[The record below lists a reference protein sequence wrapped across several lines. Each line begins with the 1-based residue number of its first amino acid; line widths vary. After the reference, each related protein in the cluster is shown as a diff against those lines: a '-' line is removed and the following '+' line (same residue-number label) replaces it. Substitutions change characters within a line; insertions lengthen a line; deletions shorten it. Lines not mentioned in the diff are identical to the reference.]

1 MVHIY
6 HGDCSICGKHSMLYN
21 SETTCRPCQEE
32 AKKTERRR
40 HFEDLD
46 KMSLENR
53 IRRIEEI
60 LYDEPWEHT
69 HPELMRF

>member
-1 MVHIY
+1 MVYIN
-6 HGDCSICGKHSMLYN
+6 HGKCSCCGRHSMLFN
-21 SETTCRPCQEE
+21 QETVCRSCQQDKED
-32 AKKTERRR
+32 TDRRR